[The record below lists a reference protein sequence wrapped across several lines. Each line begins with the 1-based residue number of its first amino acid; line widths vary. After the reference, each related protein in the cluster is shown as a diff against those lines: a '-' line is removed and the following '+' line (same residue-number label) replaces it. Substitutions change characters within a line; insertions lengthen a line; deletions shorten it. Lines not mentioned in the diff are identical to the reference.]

1 MPSLDSQ
8 DQLATSRPMTS
19 PSHDLPSPRQGG
31 SHDHHGLDSTRQRG
45 RAPRALLALASAA
58 ALMGVL
64 RASSQGPAPA
74 CPGRSAR
81 QVDALISE
89 STLVHECDGGIE
101 LAWIHLS
108 WDGTQCPDWQVA
120 RPAHQTCLQG
130 PQLPGHRCV
139 SAGILPVERRTCQ
152 CDEATVLGG
161 LVGILNKCSC
171 TEWLPAGH
179 VEDHETQPCPG
190 T

>member
-1 MPSLDSQ
+1 MLNLTPPNDPALSHGRRGRVQ
-8 DQLATSRPMTS
+8 DLQDP
-19 PSHDLPSPRQGG
+19 PRGG
-31 SHDHHGLDSTRQRG
+31 SCEPSRIGATPHRPS
-45 RAPRALLALASAA
+45 APRRLLALASAA
-58 ALMGVL
+58 ALTGL
-64 RASSQGPAPA
+64 LHAGSQGPAPA
-74 CPGRSAR
+74 CPDRGAR

-130 PQLPGHRCV
+130 PQLPGHRCA

-161 LVGILNKCSC
+161 LIGILNKCSC